1 MNSISKNRIARWV
14 LLAAGLVA
22 IIALTGMNVY
32 SLYTLRN
39 TMVDTDR
46 ERKNLQLEE
55 VVSKIRQSMYEP
67 FWGLGR
73 INLSTVEAQFEQNRQ
88 FPDNF
93 KEVIE
98 KAANSG
104 FYSEVYYTPEN
115 TDPCGN
121 SRVFSYDNENDKFDP
136 TRDYNDLICDGV
148 GVARTRAR
156 IALDDIEYR
165 WNTSVQF
172 DTHRSMNIALIDIN
186 GDRNIIGF
194 LTFIIDQDYLVN
206 DYIQPLLVETFGDEN
221 KSGVAVWLHNWV
233 QDEVLATNASSIDYD
248 VDLVDYRQV
257 FPNFFQN
264 WNIKIQ
270 YNTTEA
276 AVAYNDS
283 LTKNLLVL
291 GAAVSLLIGA
301 MFFMFNTAQKERKL
315 AMRQA
320 GFLANVT
327 HELKTPLAVMQA
339 AGENIADGRVKDE
352 DRLKKYGDHIYNEA
366 IRLRKM
372 IESLLDVAKADAGES
387 FVQQVPVEINQ
398 FTLEFVEN
406 NRPYL
411 EQKGFEVETSIPDS
425 LPQIYADADSLET
438 ILNNLTENAI
448 KYSPDTK
455 YVGYFLEQVKDEIV
469 LKVQDKGMGIPKKAQ
484 RHIFDKFYRVEDSLT
499 ASTKGHGLGL
509 SIVKNYV
516 DLNGAGIEVES
527 ETGKGTT
534 FIIKFPA
541 LDESNL
547 ASLKDMD
554 KRHQSN
560 TETENM
566 EYVG

>member
-1 MNSISKNRIARWV
+1 VPATIYN
-14 LLAAGLVA
+14 
-22 IIALTGMNVY
+22 
-32 SLYTLRN
+32 
-39 TMVDTDR
+39 
-46 ERKNLQLEE
+46 
-55 VVSKIRQSMYEP
+55 
-67 FWGLGR
+67 
-73 INLSTVEAQFEQNRQ
+73 
-88 FPDNF
+88 
-93 KEVIE
+93 
-98 KAANSG
+98 
-104 FYSEVYYTPEN
+104 
-115 TDPCGN
+115 
-121 SRVFSYDNENDKFDP
+121 YDNENDVFSSVSEYD
-136 TRDYNDLICDGV
+136 DLVCDGV

-206 DYIQPLLVETFGDEN
+206 DYIQPLLTETFGDEE

-233 QDEVLATNASSIDYD
+233 QDEVLATNAANIEYD

-264 WNIKIQ
+264 WNIKIR
-270 YNTTEA
+270 YNTNEA
-276 AVAYNDS
+276 AVVYNES

-352 DRLKKYGDHIYNEA
+352 QRLKKYGDHIYNEA

-387 FVQQVPVEINQ
+387 FVQPVPVNIGH
-398 FTLEFVEN
+398 FTLEFVDN

-411 EQKGFEVETSIPDS
+411 EQKGFEVEASIPED
-425 LPQIYADADSLET
+425 LPQIYADPDSLET

-448 KYSPDTK
+448 KYSPETK
-455 YVGYFLEQVKDEIV
+455 YVGYSLEEEKNEIV
-469 LKVQDKGMGIPKKAQ
+469 LRVSDKGVGIPKKAQ

-516 DLNGAGIEVES
+516 ELNGATIEVES
-527 ETGKGTT
+527 EAGNGTT
-534 FIIKFPA
+534 FILRFPV
-541 LDESNL
+541 LDENTL
-547 ASLKDMD
+547 AAAKELH
-554 KRHQSN
+554 KRPMSE
-560 TETENM
+560 TETEQI